1 MTREERE
8 IRNSKILEL
17 AKTKSHKEI
26 GEIFKLSQTQ
36 VSKIIRDSG
45 IKLPKSRL
53 NMSKLNI
60 DVNYFKIINTPEKA
74 YWLGFICADGC
85 IYKNGG
91 KLTIMVKDKEI
102 CEKFKRDIKSEHKIS
117 EQLIYDKRTNKE
129 YTNYSI
135 QITNTPFVTN
145 LINMGITHE
154 KSLKLEFP
162 KINEKYYSY
171 FIAGLFDGDGSISF
185 KSSGKITCNLISTK
199 EVLNFIQTYLNDNF
213 EISPKSLIQVSENCP
228 NVFKVYWQ
236 SNKDCLKF
244 LDYIYQGNKDIYLT
258 RKYERY
264 QQFKSSDS
272 RE

>member
-91 KLTIMVKDKEI
+91 KLTITVKDKEI

-117 EQLIYDKRTNKE
+117 ERIIYDKRTNKK
-129 YTNYSI
+129 YTAYSI

-145 LINMGITHE
+145 LINIGITHE
-154 KSLKLEFP
+154 KSLKLEFL
-162 KINEKYYSY
+162 KIDEKYYSY
-171 FIAGLFDGDGSISF
+171 FIIS
-185 KSSGKITCNLISTK
+185 
-199 EVLNFIQTYLNDNF
+199 
-213 EISPKSLIQVSENCP
+213 
-228 NVFKVYWQ
+228 
-236 SNKDCLKF
+236 
-244 LDYIYQGNKDIYLT
+244 
-258 RKYERY
+258 
-264 QQFKSSDS
+264 
-272 RE
+272 